1 MSNTEANNN
10 TPNNVRGRGRGCG
23 NGRGGRRGRG
33 RHAGT
38 FVFVE
43 PTVQHNT
50 TPVNNSNAQAE
61 NNNANVEDDNG
72 PSRPYNVWPEVAIC
86 ILLEIM
92 AGTYN
97 HLLRRGDTALKQF
110 IWVHSAALLKE
121 KMAEYANTDAVRAFI
136 ANVTHLSMQ
145 RKWKDMKARFTR
157 ARNAA
162 RETGVGGT
170 VPDIPYYEEIAK
182 ITQDDP
188 SIQPEVIYESVNME
202 ENGIRSYR
210 RSNDVDLMDAIGS
223 DGPETTYLTPTE
235 VDQLVIQKALAD
247 RYPTEGSSVPSS
259 STAPASAPP
268 PPPTSAPPPAS
279 TPATEQ
285 PTPTPTSAS
294 A

>member
-1 MSNTEANNN
+1 MNNTEANNN
-10 TPNNVRGRGRGCG
+10 TPNNVRGRGRGRR

-97 HLLRRGDTALKQF
+97 HLLRRRDTALKQF

-136 ANVTHLSMQ
+136 AN
-145 RKWKDMKARFTR
+145 KDMKARFTR

-162 RETGVGGT
+162 RETGV
-170 VPDIPYYEEIAK
+170 EIAK

-247 RYPTEGSSVPSS
+247 RYPTEGSSVPSP
-259 STAPASAPP
+259 STAPAPAPSSTPSSAPP
-268 PPPTSAPPPAS
+268 PPPTSAPPPTS
-279 TPATEQ
+279 TPATEP